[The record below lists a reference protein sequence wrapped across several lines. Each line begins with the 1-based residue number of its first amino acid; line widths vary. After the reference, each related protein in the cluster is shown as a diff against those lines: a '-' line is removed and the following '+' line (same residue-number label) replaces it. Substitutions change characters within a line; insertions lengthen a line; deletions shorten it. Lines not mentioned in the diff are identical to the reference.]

1 MILLLELLFLF
12 SLDMT
17 EPDPR
22 MEEMCNG
29 GDGVD
34 GFVGSSVK
42 APVGLKGDG
51 VGGSGKGSRRKTV
64 TKPSMDADEFI
75 NLLHGSDPVKV
86 ELNRLENEVR
96 GLNVVLPDLSVS
108 FFLLFFLSCLFLYK
122 HLRFFYR

>member
-12 SLDMT
+12 SLDVT